1 MKEVSFDFE
10 GLSVYQK
17 ALDFIDEV
25 YKQTESFPKKELYGL
40 SSQFI
45 RAACSISLN
54 IAEGKGD
61 SNAQFNRFLNIA
73 KNSAKECVV
82 CSTIAFRQGYI
93 KKSKDLDNRQQLA
106 ELLKMI
112 AGLQRFLK
120 EG

>member
-61 SNAQFNRFLNIA
+61 SNAQFNRFLNIH
-73 KNSAKECVV
+73 KTKPPP
-82 CSTIAFRQGYI
+82 FRP
-93 KKSKDLDNRQQLA
+93 
-106 ELLKMI
+106 
-112 AGLQRFLK
+112 
-120 EG
+120 